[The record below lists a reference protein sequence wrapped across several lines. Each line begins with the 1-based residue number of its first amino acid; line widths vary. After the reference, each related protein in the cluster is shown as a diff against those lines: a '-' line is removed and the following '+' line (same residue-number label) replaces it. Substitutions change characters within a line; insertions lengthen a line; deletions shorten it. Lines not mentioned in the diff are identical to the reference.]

1 MLSASAQLY
10 ACPHCGNK
18 KAMLSMMSCNTFFR
32 TLWSDGRSIDP
43 MRNEISKIQK
53 CESCGSYSLFSE
65 WKECGCDKNNYN
77 GATGELT
84 YEESREAY
92 IQLME
97 SDSYDDEDILTI
109 CLEYIKSY
117 NDYYH
122 RSEDAPKRNDDFLL
136 FKGATEN
143 AIKRL
148 GDDADSLII
157 KGELHRERK
166 EFSDARKYLH
176 QVCND
181 GNRWIVEPLLYFCN
195 HFDFLPFLL
204 VKDGKK
210 IDWDEISYYSAIVE
224 GELVGKRE
232 KRYKEAA
239 AFIETLHEKRRED
252 IFVCDTGDIYENG
265 WITLLK
271 ILDDCPEHYE
281 IPNGTQH
288 IAEYACYRNFHL
300 KSVVFSSSIRS
311 IGARAFWG
319 CKNLQS
325 YSLLSETRIIS
336 IGDEAFMNCK
346 KLDSI
351 SSSFLQNVRFIGRC
365 AFSGM
370 DSLTKI
376 ELPES
381 LLEIPDYCFGCD
393 YALQSVNMPSAVKS
407 IGEGA
412 FFFTGITNLSIPDS
426 VTTIGND
433 AFSFCKKLTDIKLSK
448 SLKRIPEGTFSTCE
462 SLPYIE
468 IPSSV
473 EEIGERCFQGTPS
486 LKTIRF
492 RGKVKHISISA
503 FKDSGIETIIVPWYL
518 QNHYR
523 KLFPNISIKA
533 SWQ

>member
-18 KAMLSMMSCNTFFR
+18 KAILLMMSCNTFFR
-32 TLWSDGRSIDP
+32 TLWSDGRSIYP
-43 MRNEISKIQK
+43 MRTEISKIQK

-65 WKECGCDKNNYN
+65 WKECGCDKDNYN
-77 GATGELT
+77 GVTGELT

-97 SDSYDDEDILTI
+97 SDCYDDEDILTI
-109 CLEYIKSY
+109 CLEYIRSY

-122 RSEDAPKRNDDFLL
+122 RSEESPKGNDDLLL
-136 FKGATEN
+136 FLGATEN
-143 AIKRL
+143 VIKRL
-148 GDDADSLII
+148 GDDADSLIT

-166 EFSDARKYLH
+166 EFSDARKYL
-176 QVCND
+176 QRARND
-181 GNRWIVEPLLYFCN
+181 SNRWIVEPLLYFCN
-195 HFDFLPFLL
+195 HFDSLPFLL
-204 VKDGKK
+204 IKAGKK
-210 IDWDEISYYSAIVE
+210 IDWSQISYYSAIVD

-239 AFIETLHEKRRED
+239 EFIETLHEKRRED
-252 IFVCDTGDIYENG
+252 IFVCDAGDIYEG

-271 ILDDCPEHYE
+271 IIDDCPKHYE
-281 IPNGTQH
+281 ILNGTQH
-288 IAEYACYRNFHL
+288 IAEYACYRNFNL
-300 KSVVFSSSIRS
+300 KSVVFPSSFRS

-325 YSLLSETRIIS
+325 YSLLPETRIVS

-351 SSSFLQNVRFIGRC
+351 SLSFLQNVRFIGRR

-393 YALQSVNMPSAVKS
+393 YVLKSVNIPSTVKS

-412 FFFTGITNLSIPDS
+412 FFFHRYN
-426 VTTIGND
+426 
-433 AFSFCKKLTDIKLSK
+433 
-448 SLKRIPEGTFSTCE
+448 
-462 SLPYIE
+462 
-468 IPSSV
+468 
-473 EEIGERCFQGTPS
+473 
-486 LKTIRF
+486 
-492 RGKVKHISISA
+492 
-503 FKDSGIETIIVPWYL
+503 
-518 QNHYR
+518 
-523 KLFPNISIKA
+523 
-533 SWQ
+533 